1 MLQLPMT
8 HHSTAQPNSLTPQ
21 VQSADERGIQLSEV
35 KFLPPP
41 PAVEPGA
48 PLSFPGE
55 DRGHSLAE
63 MAQRDLDAALQL
75 LAERAQYITGA
86 TGAAIA
92 LRHIGQHD
100 MLCRATAGPNAPELG
115 ALLSTEF
122 GLSGESVRTQQS
134 LRCDN
139 AETDGRVNRESC
151 HDLGIASVLV
161 TPVLSDGEVLGVFEL
176 FSGQANAFG
185 DRDVAALERLAEMV
199 ETAAGFARPTRLPD
213 PPSSAEPQ
221 ASESLPAQKLND
233 PHEASATLKSDAQ
246 LQGDPSPTPDLTETV
261 PPAPT
266 PALKPLLWSASTA
279 ENEAADSDTAEKD
292 DSPSP
297 QLFLDDAALPLA
309 LQGLRKCETCGF
321 PVSEG
326 RRLCLDCDEKN
337 WQAQRRPTARKSTKP
352 AAQPV
357 ATVSVV
363 PAAEPMA
370 PPADAPAIQIPAA
383 NPPTQSAS
391 DLPMPNTDDA
401 PVLTAALDAPP
412 SWFAA
417 NKYVIGAIAVA
428 ALAIAAVALL
438 R

>member
-1 MLQLPMT
+1 MP
-8 HHSTAQPNSLTPQ
+8 A
-21 VQSADERGIQLSEV
+21 
-35 KFLPPP
+35 P

-151 HDLGIASVLV
+151 RDLGIASVLV

-199 ETAAGFARPTRLPD
+199 ETAAGFARPTHLPN
-213 PPSSAEPQ
+213 PPAIAELQP
-221 ASESLPAQKLND
+221 SESSVPAQKNADLRDEEPALN
-233 PHEASATLKSDAQ
+233 AAGQ
-246 LQGDPSPTPDLTETV
+246 LAAEPSPTHDLVGTI
-261 PPAPT
+261 PAP
-266 PALKPLLWSASTA
+266 AAKPLLWSASTA
-279 ENEAADSDTAEKD
+279 ENDDTDPDSAEKD
-292 DSPSP
+292 DSPP
-297 QLFLDDAALPLA
+297 AELFLDDAALPLA

-337 WQAQRRPTARKSTKP
+337 WQAQRPAARKSAK
-352 AAQPV
+352 PV
-357 ATVSVV
+357 APPVANVS
-363 PAAEPMA
+363 A
-370 PPADAPAIQIPAA
+370 APAGEPNTTPPEASAGETPAA
-383 NPPTQSAS
+383 NPPIPTAS
-391 DLPMPNTDDA
+391 ELPVPNADDV
-401 PVLTAALDAPP
+401 PVLTAALESTP

-417 NKYVIGAIAVA
+417 NKYVLGAIVAA
-428 ALAIAAVALL
+428 ALAIAAVAFM

>member
-1 MLQLPMT
+1 MP
-8 HHSTAQPNSLTPQ
+8 QP
-21 VQSADERGIQLSEV
+21 ADAHGIQLSEL

-48 PLSFPGE
+48 PLTFPGE

-75 LAERAQYITGA
+75 LAERAQYITCA

-151 HDLGIASVLV
+151 RDLGIASVLV

-199 ETAAGFARPTRLPD
+199 ETAAGFARPTHLPD
-213 PPSSAEPQ
+213 PPVGAEPQ
-221 ASESLPAQKLND
+221 ASEPSIPAQTIPDLHNAESAVNSVEPLPAD
-233 PHEASATLKSDAQ
+233 P
-246 LQGDPSPTPDLTETV
+246 PPTADLAETV
-261 PPAPT
+261 PAPAP
-266 PALKPLLWSASTA
+266 ASKPLLWSATTA
-279 ENEAADSDTAEKD
+279 ENDAADSDLAEKD
-292 DSPSP
+292 DGPP
-297 QLFLDDAALPLA
+297 PELILDEAALPLA

-337 WQAQRRPTARKSTKP
+337 WQAQRRPAARKSAKP
-352 AAQPV
+352 VAQPG
-357 ATVSVV
+357 ATVSVA
-363 PAAEPMA
+363 PAAEPIA
-370 PPADAPAIQIPAA
+370 PPAEASLVENSAA
-383 NPPTQSAS
+383 NPPFPSAS
-391 DLPMPNTDDA
+391 DLPMPNADYA
-401 PVLTAALDAPP
+401 PILTAALESPP

-417 NKYVIGAIAVA
+417 NKYVLGAIAAA

>member
-1 MLQLPMT
+1 MT
-8 HHSTAQPNSLTPQ
+8 HHSTAQPDSPTLQDLNQP
-21 VQSADERGIQLSEV
+21 ADQRGIQLSEV

-122 GLSGESVRTQQS
+122 GLSGESVRTQTS

-151 HDLGIASVLV
+151 RDLGIASVLV

-199 ETAAGFARPTRLPD
+199 ETAAGFARPAHLPD
-213 PPSSAEPQ
+213 PPAIAEPQ
-221 ASESLPAQKLND
+221 PSESSVPAQKNADRREAESALNAAGQLSAD
-233 PHEASATLKSDAQ
+233 PL
-246 LQGDPSPTPDLTETV
+246 PTHDLAETI
-261 PPAPT
+261 PAPA
-266 PALKPLLWSASTA
+266 PKPVLWSASTA
-279 ENEAADSDTAEKD
+279 ENEAADPDSAEKD
-292 DSPSP
+292 DSPP
-297 QLFLDDAALPLA
+297 PELFLDDAALPLA
-309 LQGLRKCETCGF
+309 LQGLHKCETCGF

-337 WQAQRRPTARKSTKP
+337 WQAQRPAARKS
-352 AAQPV
+352 APV
-357 ATVSVV
+357 APPVASVSAP
-363 PAAEPMA
+363 PAAEPVA
-370 PPADAPAIQIPAA
+370 PPAEARTTELPTADPPAP
-383 NPPTQSAS
+383 TAS
-391 DLPMPNTDDA
+391 DLPAPNADDV
-401 PVLTAALDAPP
+401 PVLTAALDSPP

-417 NKYVIGAIAVA
+417 NKYVLGAIAAA